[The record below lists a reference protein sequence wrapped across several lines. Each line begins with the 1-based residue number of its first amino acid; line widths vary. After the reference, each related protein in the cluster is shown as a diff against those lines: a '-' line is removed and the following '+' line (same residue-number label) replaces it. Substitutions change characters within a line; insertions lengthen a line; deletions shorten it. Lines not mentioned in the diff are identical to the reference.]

1 IRHGVEGLL
10 FEPGNAQDLADALDV
25 MAENPAQAHEMG
37 LKGRVRLCQ
46 KYSLRKHMETL
57 QSLYR
62 ELLDRP

>member
-1 IRHGVEGLL
+1 
-10 FEPGNAQDLADALDV
+10 

-46 KYSLRKHMETL
+46 KYSLRKHMDTL
-57 QSLYR
+57 LSLYR